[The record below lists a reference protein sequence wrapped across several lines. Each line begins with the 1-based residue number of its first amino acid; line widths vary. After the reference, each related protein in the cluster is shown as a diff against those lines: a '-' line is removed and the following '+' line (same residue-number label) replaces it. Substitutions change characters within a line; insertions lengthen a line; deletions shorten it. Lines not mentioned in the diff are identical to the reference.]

1 MGIFPLFPREYVLH
15 FDKHLTFLA
24 SISPSLSEDIN
35 IADAVFLKIN
45 IAMVWKHLE
54 NNNWGA
60 MSLSDPHKWLKI
72 NIYNH
77 KKYETLLW

>member
-45 IAMVWKHLE
+45 IAMV
-54 NNNWGA
+54 
-60 MSLSDPHKWLKI
+60 
-72 NIYNH
+72 
-77 KKYETLLW
+77 